1 MQLLLLLPK
10 MLFFLLLP
18 NLVSAHG
25 NILSPP
31 AWWDRG
37 GENTKI
43 GCGTL
48 DLPVDNEFSNVH
60 DGKAPDCMHYWY
72 INHVTIPGE
81 ASIPDEVA
89 QSDVTCIH
97 QAGHHD
103 QEKKFPWNAPGTAPV
118 ASPCGTLG
126 GWPQGCE
133 GDGSGKFGD
142 CCSGNCDGFAL
153 GKNAEEYNWGSNET
167 PVTEW
172 LAGSF
177 QEVKWYVGANHAGGY
192 SYRLCKMPHGG
203 LSHLTEECFQQTPLE
218 FVGEEQWVVYGK
230 DLHEEKR
237 TELVANRTFI
247 GTFPPGSTWTAN
259 PLRPHDEEGGSNEL
273 GHGQIID
280 FVKVPVDLKPGQ
292 YVLSFRWDSKCSP
305 QVWSSCS
312 NILII

>member
-1 MQLLLLLPK
+1 MET
-10 MLFFLLLP
+10 
-18 NLVSAHG
+18 
-25 NILSPP
+25 
-31 AWWDRG
+31 RR
-37 GENTKI
+37 T
-43 GCGTL
+43 T
-48 DLPVDNEFSNVH
+48 
-60 DGKAPDCMHYWY
+60 
-72 INHVTIPGE
+72 
-81 ASIPDEVA
+81 
-89 QSDVTCIH
+89 
-97 QAGHHD
+97 
-103 QEKKFPWNAPGTAPV
+103 
-118 ASPCGTLG
+118 
-126 GWPQGCE
+126 QGCE

-153 GKNAEEYNWGSNET
+153 GKNAEEYEWGSNET

-203 LSHLTEECFQQTPLE
+203 LAHLTEECFQETPLE

-237 TELVANRTFI
+237 TELVANRTSI

-280 FVKVPVDLKPGQ
+280 FVKVNDNIWVICPQFCVEHILLGVDL
-292 YVLSFRWDSKCSP
+292 
-305 QVWSSCS
+305 
-312 NILII
+312 